1 MEEKEENLSNRI
13 NQDQVYDLI
22 TGEELSWQEI
32 IYDLIRTSQ
41 LDPWDINL
49 GVLADKY
56 LEKIRLLEEENFFV
70 SSKVLLACAL
80 LLRLKAE
87 LLVNRYIQDLNDI
100 LYGRKEEKRYEIQ
113 RIELDE
119 GELPI
124 LVPKTPLPRARKISL
139 EELMSALNNA
149 IETENRR
156 IRKEIKQIQAEKS
169 ALVVLPKV
177 DRINLKDRIK
187 DIYLK
192 IRSNINGTKVKMT
205 FSELAP
211 TREEKLSAFLPIL
224 HLSNQDKLYLD
235 QPTHFEEVYLSLEN
249 LSPEKA
255 SEVVSK
261 EFEEVWPEDKI
272 LKDEEDMIDL
282 TKDKSISPTNN
293 Q

>member
-1 MEEKEENLSNRI
+1 MEEEENLVNNKIS
-13 NQDQVYDLI
+13 QDQVYDLI

-32 IYDLIRTSQ
+32 IYDLIKTEQ

-49 GVLADKY
+49 GILADKY
-56 LEKIRLLEEENFFV
+56 LEKINSFGEDNFFV

-100 LYGRKEEKRYEIQ
+100 LYGRKEEKRYELQ
-113 RIELDE
+113 RIELED

-124 LVPKTPLPRARKISL
+124 LVPKTPMPRQRKISL

-156 IRKEIKQIQAEKS
+156 IRKEIKQRQAEKS
-169 ALVVLPKV
+169 ALVVLPKIN
-177 DRINLKDRIK
+177 RINLKDRIK
-187 DIYLK
+187 EIYLQ
-192 IRSNINGTKVKMT
+192 ICTTINRTKTKMT

-211 TREEKLSAFLPIL
+211 TREEKLSAFLPLL

-235 QPTHFEEVYLSLEN
+235 QPTHFEEVYLSLEKTK
-249 LSPEKA
+249 E
-255 SEVVSK
+255 EVIGELSK
-261 EFEEVWPEDKI
+261 EFEEVWPEEMVEK
-272 LKDEEDMIDL
+272 EES
-282 TKDKSISPTNN
+282 T
-293 Q
+293 

>member
-1 MEEKEENLSNRI
+1 MEEKEEDLPNNRI

-32 IYDLIRTSQ
+32 IYDLIRTEQ

-56 LEKIRLLEEENFFV
+56 LEKIRLFEEENFFV

-100 LYGRKEEKRYEIQ
+100 LYGRKEEKRYELQ
-113 RIELDE
+113 RIELED

-124 LVPKTPLPRARKISL
+124 LVPKTPLARARKISL

-187 DIYLK
+187 EIYLR
-192 IRSNINGTKVKMT
+192 IRSNINETKVNMT

-235 QPTHFEEVYLSLEN
+235 QPTHFEEVYLSLQ
-249 LSPEKA
+249 K
-255 SEVVSK
+255 SEDGQMQEVSK
-261 EFEEVWPEDKI
+261 EFEEIWPEDKI
-272 LKDEEDMIDL
+272 IKDEEDMIDL
-282 TKDKSISPTNN
+282 TKEKDLEENKK
-293 Q
+293 